1 MIHLPWMTHSIVT
14 LQEEVTALLVPI
26 EVRGL
31 VDHFEDGL
39 PRNKTIHSFR
49 FIYLIRMVA
58 VEEFPYRQ
66 QFGTI

>member
-1 MIHLPWMTHSIVT
+1 MIHLPWMTHSTVT

-39 PRNKTIHSFR
+39 PRNKTIHSF
-49 FIYLIRMVA
+49 
-58 VEEFPYRQ
+58 
-66 QFGTI
+66 